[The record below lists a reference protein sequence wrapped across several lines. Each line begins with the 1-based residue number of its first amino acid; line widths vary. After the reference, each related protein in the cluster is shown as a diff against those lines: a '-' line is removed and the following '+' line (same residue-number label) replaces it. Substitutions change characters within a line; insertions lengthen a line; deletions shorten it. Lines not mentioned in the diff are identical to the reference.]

1 MALLRAAEW
10 REAVQQHKDELSN
23 LLEEMAKDTVMLDEL
38 ELQSAQ
44 IAELSERE
52 GMNKGKQMKSHP
64 TKLVGRLLTSLH
76 CPNRHY
82 GSLILQSLCSSE
94 RQQHAHHSQY
104 TSVMIQGVA
113 HQQKLQRARTASA
126 VSP

>member
-23 LLEEMAKDTVMLDEL
+23 LLEEMAKDYHVEL

-52 GMNKGKQMKSHP
+52 EVNKGKNIDEVSP
-64 TKLVGRLLTSLH
+64 
-76 CPNRHY
+76 
-82 GSLILQSLCSSE
+82 
-94 RQQHAHHSQY
+94 RQARRK
-104 TSVMIQGVA
+104 VA
-113 HQQKLQRARTASA
+113 HVTTLSKQALWFAHSFGLEPEFVQFRKVATGSSLA
-126 VSP
+126 VHLSDK